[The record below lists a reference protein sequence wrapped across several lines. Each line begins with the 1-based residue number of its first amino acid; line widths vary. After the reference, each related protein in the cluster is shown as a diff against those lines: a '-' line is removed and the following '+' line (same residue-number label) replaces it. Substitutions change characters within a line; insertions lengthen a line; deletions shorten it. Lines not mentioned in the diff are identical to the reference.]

1 MRQFPKA
8 VPTFCL
14 IVGGFL
20 KKIDMLQLTGLPCK
34 EKWCGY
40 QHFVRLMKDSV

>member
-8 VPTFCL
+8 VPTLCL

-20 KKIDMLQLTGLPCK
+20 KKIDMLQLTGLPCE
-34 EKWCGY
+34 EKWSGY